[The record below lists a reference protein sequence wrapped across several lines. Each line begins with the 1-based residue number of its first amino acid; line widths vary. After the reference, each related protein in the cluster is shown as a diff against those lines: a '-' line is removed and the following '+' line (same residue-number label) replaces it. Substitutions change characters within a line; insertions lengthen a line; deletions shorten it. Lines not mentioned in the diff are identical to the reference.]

1 MDKMR
6 KIGFY
11 LISTLI
17 YKQMWQQVG
26 PNPVIV
32 SSTEWHNGN
41 HKSYFFS
48 ASANIPK
55 VSFHLVNQETI

>member
-41 HKSYFFS
+41 HKSYFFRQ
-48 ASANIPK
+48 ALI
-55 VSFHLVNQETI
+55 FLRFLFTL